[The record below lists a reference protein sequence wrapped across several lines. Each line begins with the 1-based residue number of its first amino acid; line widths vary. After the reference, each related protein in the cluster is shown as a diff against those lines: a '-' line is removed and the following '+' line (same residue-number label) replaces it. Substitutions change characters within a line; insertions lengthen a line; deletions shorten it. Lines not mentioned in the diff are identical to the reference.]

1 MAPSQRNLLHWLVIP
16 GVSLG
21 VLLLCALLA
30 SWLTRPTAN
39 GRADAEPPEARL
51 PPAPSAPDLREPEA
65 PREPPRAPAP
75 PALPATGAAPV
86 RAPPSRGGPDAPDL
100 RRVELVEPQVESSSG
115 RIDAED
121 LRLALQSVTPLVQ
134 QCFEDAA
141 QRNPGTQEVKLRFT
155 VEGEGEAGKM
165 NRGELVSSTIP
176 DPMVQACV
184 LDSLLDAQFPAPRKG
199 GTARVVYP
207 FRFRAPPPG
216 LPGPGEAGP

>member
-1 MAPSQRNLLHWLVIP
+1 MAPSHRTLLHWLVIP

-30 SWLTRPTAN
+30 SWFTRPTDDSAA
-39 GRADAEPPEARL
+39 GDTARL
-51 PPAPSAPDLREPEA
+51 PPAPSPAPRAPEL
-65 PREPPRAPAP
+65 PREPPRVAAP
-75 PALPATGAAPV
+75 PPAQTATPPV
-86 RAPPSRGGPDAPDL
+86 RTPPSRGGPGAPDP

-165 NRGELVSSTIP
+165 NRGELVSSTLP

-184 LDSLLDAQFPAPRKG
+184 LDSLLDARFPAPRLG

-207 FRFRAPPPG
+207 FRFRAPPQGP
-216 LPGPGEAGP
+216 PGPGEAGP